1 VNVERK
7 ALVPEY
13 VASIGEGIAPAN
25 EPMLRINPRLLSN
38 NSIIHY

>member
-1 VNVERK
+1 MNVARK

-25 EPMLRINPRLLSN
+25 DPMLRISPRFLDRGMFTG
-38 NSIIHY
+38 